1 MKYIITESQRD
12 KAVFSYLDNQD
23 FEISKIGASTY
34 FKHPD
39 DDGFAQIKY
48 GGRHHNEEL
57 YFIYR
62 NLVDEVSSFFSLST
76 YKSAR
81 AIGEWVKNKLNLEG
95 VMLYHIMNSEW
106 SLRIPSKWEV

>member
-1 MKYIITESQRD
+1 MKYLITESQLDRF
-12 KAVFSYLDNQD
+12 VFRYLDSQD

-39 DDGFAQIKY
+39 DNWFAQIKY
-48 GGRHHNEEL
+48 GGSHHNEEL

-62 NLVDEVSSFFSLST
+62 NLVDEISSFFSLST

-81 AIGEWVKNKLNLEG
+81 AIGQWVKHKLNLEG
-95 VMLYHIMNSEW
+95 EMLYQIMNSEW

>member
-1 MKYIITESQRD
+1 
-12 KAVFSYLDNQD
+12 
-23 FEISKIGASTY
+23 
-34 FKHPD
+34 
-39 DDGFAQIKY
+39 
-48 GGRHHNEEL
+48 
-57 YFIYR
+57 
-62 NLVDEVSSFFSLST
+62 LVDEVSSFFSLST